1 MAKKVLVLEDEQ
13 NIRSFLVINL
23 KRSGYDVVQA
33 GSGEEALEEYH
44 RNKDVMV
51 CILDVMLPGIDGY
64 EVCRTLRAE
73 GYEGGII
80 MLTARVQESDKVTG
94 LMTGADDYVTK
105 PFSVAELTARVDAL
119 VRRMGFRNT
128 TPEVIRSGVF
138 CLDLRAR
145 ELRKNDRRVDL
156 TQVEFALMKTFL
168 QNKGRALDREE
179 LLSSVW
185 GRDYSGE
192 LKIVDVNIRRLRI
205 KVEDNPASPQHI
217 VTVRG
222 YGYMWEG

>member
-1 MAKKVLVLEDEQ
+1 MAKKVLVLEDEE
-13 NIRSFLVINL
+13 NIRSFLVINM
-23 KRSGYDVVQA
+23 KRAGYDVIQA
-33 GSGEEALEEYH
+33 GTGEDALAEYH
-44 RNKDVMV
+44 KNTDVMV

-119 VRRMGFRNT
+119 VRRLGFRNASS
-128 TPEVIRSGVF
+128 EVIQSGPF

-145 ELRKNDRRVDL
+145 ELRKNDHRVDL
-156 TQVEFALMKTFL
+156 TQVEFALMKAFL
-168 QNKGRALDREE
+168 QNKGRALDRE
-179 LLSSVW
+179 
-185 GRDYSGE
+185 
-192 LKIVDVNIRRLRI
+192 
-205 KVEDNPASPQHI
+205 
-217 VTVRG
+217 
-222 YGYMWEG
+222 

>member
-1 MAKKVLVLEDEQ
+1 MSKKVLVLEDEE

-23 KRSGYDVVQA
+23 KRAGYDVIQA
-33 GSGEEALEEYH
+33 GCGEDALEEYH
-44 RNKDVMV
+44 KNNDVIV

-119 VRRMGFRNT
+119 VRRMLVKEKHGVALLDYPISIKQTAFDFKFFFFKERFVYLRLFGGYGALLNKHGRYRFFGFTHICSTR
-128 TPEVIRSGVF
+128 
-138 CLDLRAR
+138 R
-145 ELRKNDRRVDL
+145 E
-156 TQVEFALMKTFL
+156 
-168 QNKGRALDREE
+168 
-179 LLSSVW
+179 
-185 GRDYSGE
+185 
-192 LKIVDVNIRRLRI
+192 RI
-205 KVEDNPASPQHI
+205 KLVAI
-217 VTVRG
+217 
-222 YGYMWEG
+222 